1 MREYC
6 LRAANELA
14 KQNSGQRHPIGHGM
28 NMHRRISESTG
39 DGSIPFLAGL
49 VCVSPFDAALHDGA
63 GRALGLSAFRFYDA
77 SGAGDDSESDM
88 LFPGKGALAAVH
100 DFLLPQPSRA
110 VDGWYVVSGTDPLAG
125 DFRAFVQQR
134 GFRCFKLKT
143 HGKDSE
149 ADARRT
155 AEVFQAARALGVKR
169 PRLSADS
176 NEGNPDA
183 ASVMDYLDCLQRLD
197 AEAYD
202 ALEYLEQPTGRDIVK
217 YAFDWHAVNARKP
230 VLVDEGLTGPDVLP
244 HVAEQG
250 WGGICLKTCKGHS
263 FNLIA
268 GAWAHAR
275 GMKVAVQDLTNP
287 GLAAIHSCLL
297 AQHVPTVNGVELN
310 SPQFTP
316 AANEPWIDREAV
328 LFSPVDGT
336 HSVSDPW
343 VAGLGSAL

>member
-1 MREYC
+1 MNLKCEILSAAVTFREQPFAKPLQLSSGTITEITEATVEVRVLAGGREATGRSSIYLSDLWAWPDPAYTHAQRDEKMREYC
-6 LRAANELA
+6 LRTTSELA
-14 KQNSGQRHPIGHGM
+14 EQNSGRRHPIELGM
-28 NMHRRISESTG
+28 SMHRRIGDSTG

-77 SGAGDDSESDM
+77 SGAGDDGESDM

-176 NEGNPDA
+176 NEG
-183 ASVMDYLDCLQRLD
+183 
-197 AEAYD
+197 
-202 ALEYLEQPTGRDIVK
+202 
-217 YAFDWHAVNARKP
+217 
-230 VLVDEGLTGPDVLP
+230 
-244 HVAEQG
+244 
-250 WGGICLKTCKGHS
+250 
-263 FNLIA
+263 
-268 GAWAHAR
+268 
-275 GMKVAVQDLTNP
+275 
-287 GLAAIHSCLL
+287 
-297 AQHVPTVNGVELN
+297 
-310 SPQFTP
+310 
-316 AANEPWIDREAV
+316 
-328 LFSPVDGT
+328 
-336 HSVSDPW
+336 
-343 VAGLGSAL
+343 